1 MYRLAVHFRLDPFQS
16 LQLYKIAEKFPNRV
30 MLQLLQIVIFKAEE
44 KTLDELFQF
53 DIMRL
58 LHGAISPISS
68 SQKNNK
74 YSDDEKD
81 NLMKYR

>member
-1 MYRLAVHFRLDPFQS
+1 
-16 LQLYKIAEKFPNRV
+16 